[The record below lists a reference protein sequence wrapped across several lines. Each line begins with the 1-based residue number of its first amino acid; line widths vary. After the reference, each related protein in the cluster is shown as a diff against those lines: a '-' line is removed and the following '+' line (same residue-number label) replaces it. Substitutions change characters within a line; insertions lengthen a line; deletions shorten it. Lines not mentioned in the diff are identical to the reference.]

1 MFRNLLKVSASPDS
15 SDEGAREGTAKKS
28 NTSVLLGRWFDTG
41 QQPQQFA
48 QSGECTVPKVG
59 STIRLRWASEALRFT
74 GGDLEAQFP
83 APSLSLHRTHL

>member
-1 MFRNLLKVSASPDS
+1 M
-15 SDEGAREGTAKKS
+15 
-28 NTSVLLGRWFDTG
+28 SVHLGRWFDIG

-83 APSLSLHRTHL
+83 APSLSLSTGLISKLRVIDDRLDEIWAFIT